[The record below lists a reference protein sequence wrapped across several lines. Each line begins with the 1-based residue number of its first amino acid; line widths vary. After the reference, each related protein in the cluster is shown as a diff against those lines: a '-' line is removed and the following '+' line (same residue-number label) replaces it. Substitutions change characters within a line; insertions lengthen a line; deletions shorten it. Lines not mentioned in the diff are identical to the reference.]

1 MKKEQSIITNY
12 DNLKIEYI
20 PDSDMCW
27 IGTKD
32 GKHRMI
38 IDIPSFINGNRARF
52 NYVMSKAID
61 MSIIMQDIMLKE
73 VC

>member
-20 PDSDMCW
+20 PDADMCW

-32 GKHRMI
+32 GHHRMI
-38 IDIPSFINGNRARF
+38 IDIPEFIKGEKARF

-61 MSIIMQDIMLKE
+61 ISIIMQDIILKE